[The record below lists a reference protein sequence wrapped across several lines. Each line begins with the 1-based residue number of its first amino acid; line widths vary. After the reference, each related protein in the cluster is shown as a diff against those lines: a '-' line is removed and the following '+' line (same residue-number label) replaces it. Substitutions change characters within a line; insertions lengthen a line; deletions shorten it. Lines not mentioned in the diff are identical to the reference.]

1 MAARTPEQCD
11 ELFGRYVNEGN
22 LEDLVALYEP
32 QGTLVQQE
40 GPVTGTAALRK
51 ALSVLIEMRAK
62 LTMNVVKTVH
72 GGGDVVALYNDW
84 SMTAKAPDGSQI
96 AINGKALELVRRQKD
111 GSWLFIIDDPF
122 ARD

>member
-1 MAARTPEQCD
+1 MPATTPEQCD

-40 GPVTGTAALRK
+40 GPVVGTAAIRK
-51 ALSVLIEMRAK
+51 ALSALIEMRAK
-62 LTMNVVKTVH
+62 LEMNVVRTVH

-84 SMTAKAPDGSQI
+84 RMTGQAPDGSQLEMK
-96 AINGKALELVRRQKD
+96 GKALELVRKQKD
-111 GSWLFIIDDPF
+111 GSWLFVIDDPF